1 MAHPHFDLESGITL
15 GPYYRVVEYLGG
27 GWEGEVYKVEERR
40 TGIIRAAKLFYNR
53 KGVKREPLL
62 RYARKLYKLR
72 SCPIVVQYHHRGTTT
87 FQGAPVDFLVSDYVD
102 GEMLSTFLRKC
113 RGKHLNSFEA
123 LHLLYALTVGIEQI
137 HFIGEYHGDIHS
149 DNIMVKR
156 RGLGFEVYLID
167 FFDLG
172 RPTRDKIQY
181 DVFDLITVFYEMI
194 GGDKAYR
201 TAGKEIKKIIM
212 GRKHYLI
219 RQRFKM
225 AGHLRL
231 ALENLDWNL

>member
-1 MAHPHFDLESGITL
+1 MTQPHFDLSPGRTL
-15 GPYYRVVEYLGG
+15 GPYYHIVEYLGG

-53 KGVKREPLL
+53 KGVSREPLL

-72 SCPIVVQYHHRGTTT
+72 SCPIVVQYHHRGTTSL
-87 FQGAPVDFLVSDYVD
+87 QGNPVDFLVSDYVD
-102 GEMLSTFLRKC
+102 GEMLSSFLNRC
-113 RGKHLNSFEA
+113 RGKHLSSFEA

-137 HFIGEYHGDIHS
+137 HFLGEYHGDIHS

-172 RPTRDKIQY
+172 RPTREKIQY

-194 GGDKAYR
+194 GGAKAYR
-201 TAGKEIKKIIM
+201 TAGKEIKSIIM

-231 ALENLDWNL
+231 ALENLEWKR